1 MKYQQHNR
9 FQKIFSDNLYLLKI
23 AYNKYDYTF
32 TESGSTQNIYTIKS
46 IYSTNRIAIILSWG
60 DKSSGAPMDID
71 AYLKSN
77 TGNTINYNYKNDTS
91 GDNFSVWA
99 YLDIDDTDYSGPET
113 ISVNT
118 SNKQLKDN
126 LTKICFYANIYSAGT
141 WSNTKAVVQYW

>member
-1 MKYQQHNR
+1 MCN
-9 FQKIFSDNLYLLKI
+9 
-23 AYNKYDYTF
+23 
-32 TESGSTQNIYTIKS
+32 
-46 IYSTNRIAIILSWG
+46 
-60 DKSSGAPMDID
+60 
-71 AYLKSN
+71 
-77 TGNTINYNYKNDTS
+77 KNDTS

-141 WSNTKAVVQYW
+141 WSNTKAVVQYWKNGLLVEKFYAPSNSSSGYKWWNVFQLDQSLNLSNGSGVANAEISSC